1 MFLIVSKSMNTLPYL
16 CKFVMSCDACNM
28 LIIHRQTLRLTTLGM
43 MNVAMLDC
51 YECMNLILKR

>member
-1 MFLIVSKSMNTLPYL
+1 MFLIVSKSMKTLPYL
-16 CKFVMSCDACNM
+16 CKFVMSYDACNM
-28 LIIHRQTLRLTTLGM
+28 LIIHRHTLRLTTSGM